1 MTQSLHQLWSYLM
14 LASLAVVCSF
24 FTHAAPAHGQLS
36 VLGELSSPN
45 ELLPN
50 GVHRYGSFEVTW
62 VLSPLT
68 KNKLFQIASPTVA
81 DRSSNNPQEQLPV
94 EIRAKSIEDLL
105 GLEIER
111 IRIDPIAGFLPT
123 TSEQIEKELSQA
135 QVLISTLQ
143 NYNVVQINHSDTSRP
158 RTIATVTE
166 SDADFYSETPKQIA
180 TTWQSAIASEIE
192 QAEKLYSPGI
202 LRHRVQ
208 QALIIGLGLLLL
220 TSLLASLHWHLGKKQ
235 MQLAMYYSQSVA
247 EAEPSSTFPPS
258 TTAPSANLQ
267 ELSETQVQ
275 TDSNTSLDQQSKQVL
290 LHQQLK
296 LSRHLSHLKFAR
308 WLLIWLIIFL
318 WYASSYLIASRLP
331 LLLRWRNDVL
341 TQPLSFIAI
350 WFAISLIIR
359 IGSFLIQRSAN
370 AWKANPHRIFGE
382 TQRQVQRSQTISGA
396 LQGLLKTSLIVLG
409 ILLTLAEFH
418 VPVPSLLAGS
428 AVIGLALSFG
438 AQSLV
443 KDLVNG
449 CLILIEDQFA
459 VGDIITANGESGLVE
474 RMNLRLTQL
483 RSADGELITIPN
495 SQISIVKNQ
504 TSTWSR
510 VNLGIEVDYQTDLDF
525 AIATIEQVARTMA
538 QDPDWE
544 SVIHDNPEVLGV
556 DAFGDN
562 GITIRL
568 WITTEPLQHYRVARE
583 FRLRLKAA
591 FDQAG
596 ITIPFP
602 QRTLWIEDPSPL
614 EAARNP
620 LLLKTDS
627 NSISTNQ
634 ASRL

>member
-1 MTQSLHQLWSYLM
+1 MVKSLRQLTLYWV
-14 LASLAVVCSF
+14 LAILVVISSLLV
-24 FTHAAPAHGQLS
+24 HIDPAHGQLS
-36 VLGELSSPN
+36 VLGELSPASV
-45 ELLPN
+45 ELLPS
-50 GVHRYGSFEVTW
+50 GVYRYGSFEVTW

-68 KNKLFQIASPTVA
+68 KEKLFQIASPTVT
-81 DRSSNNPQEQLPV
+81 DRSNNPQDQLPV

-105 GLEIER
+105 KLEVER
-111 IRIDPIAGFLPT
+111 IRIDTVGRFLPNSSNAT
-123 TSEQIEKELSQA
+123 KQELSQA

-143 NYNVVQINHSDTSRP
+143 NYNVVQINHSETSRP
-158 RTIATVTE
+158 RTIATITE
-166 SDADFYSETPKQIA
+166 SDADFYSETPAQIA
-180 TTWQSAIASEIE
+180 KDWQTAIALEIE
-192 QAEKLYSPGI
+192 QAEKLYSPAT
-202 LRHRVQ
+202 LRHRIQ
-208 QALIIGLGLLLL
+208 QSLIIAIGLFLG
-220 TSLLASLHWHLGKKQ
+220 TILLALLHRYLGKKQ
-235 MQLAMYYSQSVA
+235 IRLTEYYSQSIA
-247 EAEPSSTFPPS
+247 EVGPISPFQTSTENALGDTKAFSDEQIYAKGNSPSEQQPEQLLLRRQ
-258 TTAPSANLQ
+258 LQ
-267 ELSETQVQ
+267 
-275 TDSNTSLDQQSKQVL
+275 
-290 LHQQLK
+290 
-296 LSRHLSHLKFAR
+296 LSRRLSHLKFVR
-308 WLLIWLIIFL
+308 WLLVWLTIFL

-331 LLLRWRNDVL
+331 ALLRWRNDVL
-341 TQPLSFIAI
+341 IQPLSFIAI
-350 WFAISLIIR
+350 WFTISLAIR

-370 AWKANPHRIFGE
+370 AWKSNPHRIFGE
-382 TQRQVQRSQTISGA
+382 TQRQVQRSQTIAGA
-396 LQGLLKTSLIVLG
+396 LQGLLKTSLIIVG
-409 ILLTLAEFH
+409 ILLTLAEFKA
-418 VPVPSLLAGS
+418 PVPSLLAGS

-459 VGDIITANGESGLVE
+459 VGDIVTANGESGLVE

-525 AIATIEQVARTMA
+525 AIATIEQVALTMA
-538 QDPDWE
+538 KDPDWK

-602 QRTLWIEDPSPL
+602 QRRLWVEGLSSLD
-614 EAARNP
+614 AVANP
-620 LLLKTDS
+620 L
-627 NSISTNQ
+627 Q
-634 ASRL
+634 A